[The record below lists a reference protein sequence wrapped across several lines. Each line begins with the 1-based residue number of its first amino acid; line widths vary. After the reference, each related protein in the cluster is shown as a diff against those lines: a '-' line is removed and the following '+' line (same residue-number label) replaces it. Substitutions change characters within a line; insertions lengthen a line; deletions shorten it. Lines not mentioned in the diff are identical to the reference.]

1 MLSVL
6 LVEDGFE
13 ETAHGLLPALVDG
26 VFVELVPGLVEIVGA
41 QDEGQILAPAKDG
54 VVADADFLQLGQQ
67 LRPDPLVFALVFFDG
82 VRFDRSLNA

>member
-26 VFVELVPGLVEIVGA
+26 VFVERVPGLIEIVGA

-54 VVADADFLQLGQQ
+54 VVANADFLQLGQQ
-67 LRPDPLVFALVFFDG
+67 LRPDALVFALVFFDG